1 MAPRPRW
8 RDQGQLA
15 PKKKFGGFKIK
26 AYLCILNQSNMTKQ
40 IINDNIRNGFS
51 KIGQNTYKGMTI
63 ITCQK
68 DEQFYAMIFSDD
80 ELQFNTPKYDC
91 PVLTKEVAKAFI
103 VKGSKPTP
111 TQINKIKE
119 SLNSTTTTTKT
130 VKQPKK
136 VEVVE
141 YFQELPW
148 PFGMF

>member
-1 MAPRPRW
+1 M
-8 RDQGQLA
+8 QLR
-15 PKKKFGGFKIK
+15 K
-26 AYLCILNQSNMTKQ
+26 LNVNF
-40 IINDNIRNGFS
+40 DG
-51 KIGQNTYKGMTI
+51 
-63 ITCQK
+63 
-68 DEQFYAMIFSDD
+68 D

-103 VKGSKPTP
+103 VKGAKPTP

-130 VKQPKK
+130 AKPK

-141 YFQELPW
+141 YFEELPW